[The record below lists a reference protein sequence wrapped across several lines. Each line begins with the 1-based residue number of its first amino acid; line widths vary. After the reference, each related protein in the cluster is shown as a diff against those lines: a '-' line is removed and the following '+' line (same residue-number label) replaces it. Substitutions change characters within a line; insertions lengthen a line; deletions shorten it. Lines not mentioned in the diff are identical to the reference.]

1 MIQDKKRAF
10 LGKTVSN
17 LLFLMISAACVIPI
31 ILLISV
37 SLSDNGEILQ
47 YGYSLLPRGFN
58 FSAYE
63 YLLKDA
69 DKIVQAY
76 KVTILVTVVGTIGSM
91 LCTVLLAYVTSR
103 KNFKYRNV
111 ISFLIFFTMLFHA
124 GMFPSYYWI
133 TNGLHL
139 KDNLAALILPG
150 FVNAWNIL
158 LMRSFF
164 FGIPEEITEAATIDG
179 CSEWG
184 ILFRIVLPLSKA
196 ALATVGLFAIL
207 RYFNDWQSSMLY
219 INDTSKISIQ
229 YFLYKTMNNIAA
241 AQSNP
246 ASFGSVEA
254 FPQEPVRM
262 AIAVITI
269 APIVL
274 VFPFLQKYFVKGIT
288 LGSVKG

>member
-76 KVTILVTVVGTIGSM
+76 KVTIFVTVVGTIGSM

>member
-76 KVTILVTVVGTIGSM
+76 KVTIFVTVVGTIGSM

-103 KNFKYRNV
+103 KNFKYKNV

-139 KDNLAALILPG
+139 KDSLAALILPG